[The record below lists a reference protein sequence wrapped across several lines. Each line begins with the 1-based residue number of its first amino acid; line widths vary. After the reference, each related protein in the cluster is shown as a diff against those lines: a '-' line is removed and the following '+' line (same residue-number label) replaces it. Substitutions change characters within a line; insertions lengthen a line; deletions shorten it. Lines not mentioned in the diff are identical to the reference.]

1 MLEVPGAGCGDA
13 YVGIKTGDRVE
24 GGERECVARPAS
36 TTVSGLY
43 LLPGGFSS
51 LALERG
57 GMRAWSI
64 PVIAGILELY

>member
-51 LALERG
+51 LARER
-57 GMRAWSI
+57 
-64 PVIAGILELY
+64 V